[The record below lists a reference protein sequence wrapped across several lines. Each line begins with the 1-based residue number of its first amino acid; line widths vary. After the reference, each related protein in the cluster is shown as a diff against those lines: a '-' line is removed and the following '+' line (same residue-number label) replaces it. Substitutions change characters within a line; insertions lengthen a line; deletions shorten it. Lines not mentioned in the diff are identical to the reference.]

1 MPTTGRTRAAVAI
14 AALALLAV
22 AASCS
27 NDGDGG
33 GTGDNGSVVVPS
45 GEATSSTPPAS
56 DGASATPTGPQ
67 AFAGRGPYPVGT
79 LEVDAPNGPITVWY
93 PAEPGS
99 EVGAQPA
106 TYDMRGYLPPA
117 EQAKVAAANDV
128 VFTEQAFTDLPAAE
142 PESRPFPLVLFSHG
156 FCGFRQQSS
165 YLTTAIASWGFV
177 VAAPEHSARDLTS
190 CLSGTI
196 GQGASSD
203 VDDLRAALPVM
214 EAENLR
220 DDGPLATRVDT
231 SRVAVV
237 GHSAGGSAALQMS
250 ADPQIATFVALAAGN
265 GNPPAKPG
273 LFVAGD
279 ADAIAPAA
287 SIEQWWNTTVPSP
300 RQLAVLGGVTHLGF
314 MEACTIAADRGGILQ
329 VASDAGIAVPEVIV
343 RMYADGC
350 DPKYTPAP
358 TAWPAIQHLTI
369 AQLRAGLG
377 IDPAPVGL
385 DASLTDAYD
394 GLTIRYQAA

>member
-1 MPTTGRTRAAVAI
+1 VSTVGRWRTVATLGLL
-14 AALALLAV
+14 ALA
-22 AASCS
+22 ASACS
-27 NDGDGG
+27 SGDGSG
-33 GTGDNGSVVVPS
+33 ATDTLGGSVVAPT
-45 GEATSSTPPAS
+45 GDTGAPAGS
-56 DGASATPTGPQ
+56 DGTAVPTGPQ

-79 LEVDAPNGPITVWY
+79 LEIEAPNGPITVWY

-99 EVGAQPA
+99 DAGAQPA
-106 TYDMRGYLPPA
+106 TYDMRTYLPPA
-117 EQAKVAAANDV
+117 EQAKVASAEDI
-128 VFTEQAFTDLPAAE
+128 VFTTGAFTELPAAE

-165 YLTTAIASWGFV
+165 FLTTAMASWGFI

-196 GQGASSD
+196 GQGASTD
-203 VDDLRAALPVM
+203 VDDLRAAIPVM

-237 GHSAGGSAALQMS
+237 GHSAGGAAALQMS
-250 ADPQIATFVALAAGN
+250 GDPQITTFVALAAGN
-265 GNPPAKPG
+265 GTPPAKPG

-287 SIEQWWNTTVPSP
+287 SIEQWWGSTVPSP
-300 RQLAVLGGVTHLGF
+300 RQLAVLSGVTHLGF
-314 MEACTIAADRGGILQ
+314 MDACTIAADQGGVLR
-329 VASDAGIAVPEVIV
+329 VASDAGVAVPEVIV
-343 RMYADGC
+343 RLYADGC
-350 DPKYTPAP
+350 DPKYTAAP

-369 AQLRAGLG
+369 AQLRAALG
-377 IDPAPVGL
+377 IDPSPVGL
-385 DASLTDAYD
+385 DPSLAEAYD
-394 GLTIRYQAA
+394 GLTIRYESA

>member
-1 MPTTGRTRAAVAI
+1 
-14 AALALLAV
+14 
-22 AASCS
+22 
-27 NDGDGG
+27 
-33 GTGDNGSVVVPS
+33 
-45 GEATSSTPPAS
+45 
-56 DGASATPTGPQ
+56 
-67 AFAGRGPYPVGT
+67 VGT
-79 LEVDAPNGPITVWY
+79 LEIDAPNGPITVWY
-93 PAEPGS
+93 PGEPGS
-99 EVGAQPA
+99 EAGAQPA
-106 TYDMRGYLPPA
+106 TYDMRAFLPPA
-117 EQAKVAAANDV
+117 EQGKVASEDDV
-128 VFTEQAFTDLPAAE
+128 VFTTGAFTGLPAAE

-165 YLTTAIASWGFV
+165 FLTTAIASWGFI

-190 CLSGTI
+190 CLTGTI
-196 GQGASSD
+196 GQGASTD
-203 VDDLRAALPVM
+203 VDDLRAAIPVM

-237 GHSAGGSAALQMS
+237 GHSAGGAAALQMS

-287 SIEQWWNTTVPSP
+287 SIEQWWGSTVPSP
-300 RQLAVLGGVTHLGF
+300 RQLAVLSGVTHLGF
-314 MEACTIAADRGGILQ
+314 MDTCTIAADRGGVLQ
-329 VASDAGIAVPEVIV
+329 VASAAGVAVPEAIA
-343 RMYADGC
+343 RLYADGC

-369 AQLRAGLG
+369 AQLRAALG

-385 DASLTDAYD
+385 DASLAEAYD
-394 GLTIRYQAA
+394 GLTIRYETA

>member
-1 MPTTGRTRAAVAI
+1 MRRTVRSRAAAAVV
-14 AALALLAV
+14 ALALLAV
-22 AASCS
+22 ASSCS
-27 NDGDGG
+27 NDGDEGG
-33 GTGDNGSVVVPS
+33 AGDTGNGSA
-45 GEATSSTPPAS
+45 GEATSSAPPAS

-99 EVGAQPA
+99 EAGAQPA
-106 TYDMRGYLPPA
+106 TYDMRAYLPA
-117 EQAKVAAANDV
+117 GEQAKVAAANDV
-128 VFTEQAFTDLPAAE
+128 VFTTQAFTGLPAAE

-190 CLSGTI
+190 CLTGTI

-237 GHSAGGSAALQMS
+237 GHSAGGAAALQMS
-250 ADPQIATFVALAAGN
+250 ADPEIATFVALAAGN

-300 RQLAVLGGVTHLGF
+300 RQLAVLSGVTHLGF
-314 MEACTIAADRGGILQ
+314 MDACTIAADRGGILQ
-329 VASDAGIAVPEVIV
+329 VASEAGIAVPEVIV
-343 RMYADGC
+343 RLYADGC
-350 DPKYTPAP
+350 DPKYTAAP

-385 DASLTDAYD
+385 DASLADAYD